1 MDLQK
6 RFEDFIR
13 EKHLFSKTEKILLAV
28 SGGVDS
34 VVMAELFHRC
44 KFKFSIA
51 HCNFQLRADES
62 EADEMFVKKLA
73 QHCKVPFFTI
83 RFDTSDEAAKN
94 KLSIQEI
101 ARKLRYEWFAET
113 MQKQKY
119 DYIATAHH
127 LNDSIETFF
136 INLLR
141 GAGVSGLR
149 GIQPI
154 IQKSKTIRPLL
165 FATKAELEKFAA
177 EEKINFRLDHSNE
190 TDLYFRNRL
199 RHHLMPVLLQLNPRF
214 EKIME
219 RNMANLAF
227 AESILNDRILN
238 GFLDGFNK
246 EDVNATLEISRK
258 ELTASGFPQEMLM
271 AVVQPFGFNIF
282 QAEDIWNALSPGKQ
296 VFSGEYVLTADR
308 GKIILTR
315 NNNKDPSI
323 ETIGAKDKTYN
334 GSGFQLKLS
343 VRKPTNRE
351 HGKLK
356 LQLQTFNLDS
366 SKLVFPLTIRK
377 WAKGDWF
384 FPLGMKGRKKLSD
397 FLTDK
402 KVSRPDKEKTY
413 VLLSG
418 KEIVCVIGHRIDDR
432 YKVTDTTKEIYRI
445 ELIINER

>member
-1 MDLQK
+1 MELQK

-13 EKHLFSKTEKILLAV
+13 EKHLFSKTDKILLAV

-34 VVMAELFHRC
+34 VVMAELFHRS
-44 KFKFSIA
+44 KFKFGIA

-62 EADEMFVKKLA
+62 EADEMFVKKLS
-73 QHCKVPFFTI
+73 HHYRVPFFTI
-83 RFDTSDEAAKN
+83 RFDTSDEAAKT
-94 KLSIQEI
+94 KLSIQET
-101 ARKLRYEWFAET
+101 ARKLRYEWFTET
-113 MQKQKY
+113 IQKQKY

-141 GAGVSGLR
+141 GTGVSGLR

-154 IQKSKTIRPLL
+154 LQQSKTIRPLL

-199 RHHLMPVLLQLNPRF
+199 RHHLMPVLLQLNLQF

-238 GFLDGFNK
+238 SFLDGFDKN
-246 EDVNATLEISRK
+246 DINATLEISRK
-258 ELTASGFPQEMLM
+258 ELAASGYPQETLM
-271 AVVQPFGFNIF
+271 AIVQPLGFNIS
-282 QAEDIWNALSPGKQ
+282 QAADIWNAKSPGKQ
-296 VFSGEYVLTADR
+296 VFAGEYVLTADR
-308 GKIILTR
+308 GKMILTK
-315 NNNKDPSI
+315 NKRIDPPQ
-323 ETIGAKDKTYN
+323 ETISEKDKTYK
-334 GSGFQLKLS
+334 GSGFQLKFS
-343 VRKPTNRE
+343 IRKPSAKEND
-351 HGKLK
+351 KLK
-356 LQLQTFNLDS
+356 KQFLHFNLDR
-366 SKLVFPLTIRK
+366 SKLDFPLTIRK

-402 KVSRPDKEKTY
+402 KISRPDKEKTY

-418 KEIVCVIGHRIDDR
+418 KEIVCVIGNRIDDR

-445 ELIINER
+445 ELIKNER